1 MALSTVVVY
10 VGGYL
15 FLVFFAVCLATGLYY
30 IAELVEE
37 HTRITKRVISL
48 IIKVVIGIHV
58 ALLVV
63 DQLPLLAVGT
73 GVASHAL
80 YLRLLQT
87 FPYISLSSPEFL
99 GSIGMLVASHVVWI
113 RFFLSSAVVSLEWAL
128 GFLLIMLWLVPFA
141 FFISLA
147 ANESVLPGAGV
158 GSHGSSYT
166 TRSDDALIGGS
177 RKSRSTLLGVFN
189 FLRQKRDEVLPQ
201 VTANMPSV
209 ARRME
214 KSA

>member
-15 FLVFFAVCLATGLYY
+15 FLVLFAVCLATGLYY

-37 HTRITKRVISL
+37 HTRITKRLISL
-48 IIKVVIGIHV
+48 VIKVVIGIHV
-58 ALLVV
+58 VLFIV
-63 DQLPLLAVGT
+63 DGLPILAVGT
-73 GVASHAL
+73 GIASHAL
-80 YLRLLQT
+80 YHQLLRT
-87 FPYISLSSPEFL
+87 FPYITINSHEFL
-99 GSIGMLVASHVVWI
+99 GSLGMLVASHVVWI
-113 RFFLSSAVVSLEWAL
+113 RFFFSRAHVSLEWAL

-158 GSHGSSYT
+158 GSLGSAHTS
-166 TRSDDALIGGS
+166 RSDDALIGGS
-177 RKSRSTLLGVFN
+177 KRSRSTLLGIFN
-189 FLRQKRDEVLPQ
+189 FLRQKRDDILPQ
-201 VTANMPSV
+201 VAASVPSIS
-209 ARRME
+209 RRME